1 MNPLAGVLAEAWS
14 LYRAHARHL
23 ITIAFV
29 IYLVASV
36 LQALLSVLGP
46 IGLFLGSIVSLI
58 ATFVLQA
65 TLVKA
70 VDDVRDGTADM
81 SMGDTVQAARPF
93 IGSVAGASILAG
105 FGIVFGLVLLLVPGL
120 ILLTIWCLIVPVIV
134 LERTGAMASFGR
146 SRALVKGYGWPVF
159 GTLVLVFLLLLV
171 IGAIISGVL
180 AALPNAAQSFL
191 SGLISGSLVSPYVS
205 VVVTLGYFRLLA
217 AHTQGTSPYGAPPA
231 QPPYGG

>member
-1 MNPLAGVLAEAWS
+1 VNPLSGVLAEAWA

-23 ITIAFV
+23 ITIAFA

-36 LQALLSVLGP
+36 LQALLSVLGTVG
-46 IGLFLGSIVSLI
+46 ILLGSIVSLI

-81 SMGDTVQAARPF
+81 SMGDTVQAARPS
-93 IGSVAGASILAG
+93 IGSVALASILAG
-105 FGIVFGLVLLLVPGL
+105 FGIVIGLILFIVPGL
-120 ILLTIWCLIVPVIV
+120 FLLTIWCLIVPVIV
-134 LERTGAMASFGR
+134 LERVGAMDSFGR

-180 AALPNAAQSFL
+180 APLPPAARSFL

-205 VVVTLGYFRLLA
+205 VVLTLGYFRLLA
-217 AHTQGTSPYGAPPA
+217 AHNRDASPYGA